1 VILCA
6 PSRFEEEAAAMEMG
20 IGYFGDAR
28 RGRSGELLALRV
40 AERQAVCVRKLADDR
55 NEQARFRRFL
65 SNEAVTVEEMV
76 AHRAMLVAAAAKGRH
91 VLAIQDTSEINYQA
105 QSGRKRG
112 LGTVG
117 NGTDVGLFLHPVLA
131 VDAQTQECLGLV
143 DAQVWRRTK
152 GKAQDYRRLPIEEKE
167 SYRWV
172 KGGEEAKAVLSEAA
186 MVTVIDDR
194 EGDIYEKWARL
205 PDERTHLLTR
215 ACRDRSLADGGRLF
229 AGLAGL
235 PEAHRFTLDL
245 PARPG
250 KRGARTAHMAVRFG
264 RIRICRP
271 RHCSDRATP
280 SEIELFGIEVG
291 ELNPPPGDAIC
302 WRLLTTHAVES
313 VAQALTV
320 IGWYRLRWHIE
331 QLFRTLKRQGL
342 RIEQSVIEDGGA
354 LEKLVVVALIAA
366 VITMQLVLARSAGG
380 RNQSAGRVFDPTEI
394 AVLHALQKKLQG
406 RTTKQKNPYPPE
418 TLSWAGWTIAR
429 LGGWT
434 GYSSDKSTGPIT
446 MRDGLERFYI
456 IVDGYNLAKN
466 VCSS

>member
-1 VILCA
+1 M
-6 PSRFEEEAAAMEMG
+6 PSRFGGAAVELD

-28 RGRSGELLALRV
+28 RGRSGKLLAQRV

-55 NEQARFRRFL
+55 NEQAKFRRFL

-76 AHRAMLVAAAAKGRH
+76 AHRAMLVAATAKGRH

-105 QSGRKRG
+105 QRGRKHG

-117 NGTDVGLFLHPVLA
+117 NGTDVGLFVHPVLA

-143 DAQVWRRTK
+143 DAQVWRRTE
-152 GKAQDYRRLPIEEKE
+152 GKADNYQRLPIEEKE

-172 KGGEEAKAVLSEAA
+172 KGGEEAKATLSEAA

-229 AGLAGL
+229 AGLAQL
-235 PEAHRFTLDL
+235 PEADRFTLDL

-264 RIRICRP
+264 RIRIRRP
-271 RHCSDRATP
+271 RNCSDRAAP
-280 SEIELFGIEVG
+280 PEIELFGIEVR

-313 VAQALTV
+313 VEQALTV

-342 RIEQSVIEDGGA
+342 RIEQSVIEDGEA
-354 LEKLVVVALIAA
+354 LEKLIVVALIAA

-380 RNQSAGRVFDPTEI
+380 LDQPASRVFDPIQI

-406 RTTKQKNPYPPE
+406 RTAKQKNPHPPE
-418 TLSWAGWTIAR
+418 TLAWAGWTIAR

-446 MRDGLERFYI
+446 MRDGLERFY
-456 IVDGYNLAKN
+456 VVVEGYNLAKN
-466 VCSS
+466 VCPS

>member
-1 VILCA
+1 
-6 PSRFEEEAAAMEMG
+6 MEMG

-28 RGRSGELLALRV
+28 LEKNGGLIMQRV
-40 AERQAVCVRKLADDR
+40 SERQTVCLRKLADDR
-55 NEQARFRRFL
+55 SEQVKFRRFL

-76 AHRAMLVAAAAKGRH
+76 AHRAMFVAAAAKGRH

-105 QSGRKRG
+105 QSGRKHG

-117 NGTDVGLFLHPVLA
+117 NGTDVGLFVHPVLA
-131 VDAQTQECLGLV
+131 VDADTQECLGLV

-152 GKAQDYRRLPIEEKE
+152 SKAKNYRRLPIEEKE

-172 KGGEEAKAVLSEAA
+172 KGGEQAKAVLAEAA
-186 MVTVIDDR
+186 MVTVMDDR

-205 PDERTHLLTR
+205 PDEHTHLLTR
-215 ACRDRSLADGGRLF
+215 ASRDRNLAGGGRLF
-229 AGLAGL
+229 ATLARL

-250 KRGARTAHMAVRFG
+250 KRGARTARMAVRFG

-271 RHCSDRATP
+271 GACSDRNAP
-280 SEIELFGIEVG
+280 SEIELFAIEVC

-302 WRLLTTHAVES
+302 WRLLTTHPVET
-313 VAQALTV
+313 VEQALTV

-342 RIEQSVIEDGGA
+342 RIEQSVVEDGEA
-354 LEKLVVVALIAA
+354 LEKLAVIALIAA
-366 VITMQLVLARSAGG
+366 TITMQLVLARSAGG
-380 RNQSAGRVFDPTEI
+380 QDTPASRVFDPGQIE
-394 AVLHALQKKLQG
+394 VLRALQKKLQG
-406 RTTKQKNPYPPE
+406 RTRKQQNPHPPDS
-418 TLSWAGWTIAR
+418 LAWAGWTIAR

-434 GYSSDKSTGPIT
+434 GYHSDKSTGPIT
-446 MRDGLERFYI
+446 MRDGLERFYG

-466 VCSS
+466 VCPS